1 MAEQGSAIKRILDR
15 RGIRYGRFCEAVG
28 VPQYAFTRIESG
40 MQRPPDDYYQ
50 RAADYFDMPIEDFL
64 KLVDGRPEPEPASV
78 A

>member
-28 VPQYAFTRIESG
+28 IPQYAFTRIESG

-50 RAADYFDMPIEDFL
+50 RAAEYFDIPLADFM
-64 KLVDGRPEPEPASV
+64 KLIDERPEPV
-78 A
+78 AATA